1 MVREF
6 EGKTQKEAISKA
18 VEELGL
24 NQDEFDVEIVESEK
38 TGFLF
43 KKGKV
48 KVRIHLEEEDG
59 EVFQEAGAPM
69 VPDDTE
75 EKVISFIK
83 TVIAKMGFPGQVFL
97 HGRGDKKFHV
107 VIESEHSGILIGKR
121 GKNLDAIQLIAN
133 VYLGRLIPDDKEYRV
148 VIDSENYRERR
159 EENIVRMAHRIAN
172 QVKRSKK
179 SRLMEPMNP
188 FERRLIHTALSD
200 VRDIETESEGEGLL
214 KQVRVKYKKQ

>member
-1 MVREF
+1 MVKEF

-24 NQDEFDVEIVESEK
+24 NQDEFDVEIVETEK

-48 KVRIHLEEEDG
+48 KIRVHMEEESISS
-59 EVFQEAGAPM
+59 ELGAPL
-69 VPDDTE
+69 VPNDIE

-83 TVIAKMGFPGQVFL
+83 SLISKMGFPGSVFL
-97 HGRGDKKFHV
+97 HDRSDKKFHV

-121 GKNLDAIQLIAN
+121 GKNLDAIQLVSN
-133 VYLGRLIPDDKEYRV
+133 VYLGRLIPETKEYRV

-159 EENIVRMAHRIAN
+159 EESLVRMAHRVAS
-172 QVKRSKK
+172 QVKKTKR
-179 SRLMEPMNP
+179 SRLLEPMNP
-188 FERRLIHTALSD
+188 FERRLIHTALGELD
-200 VRDIETESEGEGLL
+200 HIETESEGEGLL
-214 KQVRVKYKKQ
+214 KQIRVKYVD